1 MFRILLV
8 GLGNPGHQYRYTR
21 HNVGFAVL
29 DRLAHQFGLGFIPHK
44 KFPSYESVSVSMR
57 GIPAI
62 LLKPFTYMNRSGDA
76 VASVLN
82 FYKISLGRLLV
93 VHDDLDLSL
102 GSLKFMQGGGPG
114 GHKGIGSII
123 RSIGSKDFPRL
134 KIGIGRP
141 FSPVPIDKYVLSP
154 FLSEEVQVIDK
165 VLDVSIKGLV
175 CFLEKGIE
183 SAMNEFNGLKI
194 ETNLSD

>member
-1 MFRILLV
+1 MSRMLLV
-8 GLGNPGHQYRYTR
+8 GLGNPGPQYRYTR

-29 DRLAHQFGLGFIPHK
+29 DRLALQFGLDFIPHK
-44 KFPSYESVSVSMR
+44 KFPLYESVSGSMR

-62 LLKPFTYMNRSGDA
+62 LLKPLTYMNRSGDA

-82 FYKISLGRLLV
+82 FYKIPLDKLLV
-93 VHDDLDLSL
+93 VHDDLDLPP
-102 GSLKFMQGGGPG
+102 GSLKFVQGGGTG
-114 GHKGIGSII
+114 GHKGIGSVIG
-123 RSIGSKDFPRL
+123 SIGSKEFSRL

-154 FLSEEVQVIDK
+154 FLSEEAPVIDK

-175 CFLEKGIE
+175 CFLDKGIE
-183 SAMNEFNGLKI
+183 AAMNEFNRKI
-194 ETNLSD
+194 EAK